1 MALVMHTKISNNIK
15 SPTAQFTHTHTPSSP
30 TMTKLWQIKHVFYYS
45 VSISVIKQL
54 KAKQAKEDQQKKK
67 KKKWTLKCDANQYG
81 QSLYCLTNYL
91 HKRFKSKCTN
101 EWLHHNKSQRHSVT
115 TNINKRCKVQTQM
128 CDQCIWMAWP
138 SAEHHTPLYT

>member
-54 KAKQAKEDQQKKK
+54 KAKQAKEDQKKK
-67 KKKWTLKCDANQYG
+67 KKKKMNTKMWCQPVWPITLLSYKLFTQ
-81 QSLYCLTNYL
+81 
-91 HKRFKSKCTN
+91 
-101 EWLHHNKSQRHSVT
+101 
-115 TNINKRCKVQTQM
+115 KVQVKM
-128 CDQCIWMAWP
+128 HKWVIA
-138 SAEHHTPLYT
+138 S